1 MSAPGPGRR
10 ARLALVTLFAA
21 AMGWLE
27 GVVVVY
33 IRSLLGIAHA
43 AGYPSEAE
51 VMARMRALPWLLPTE
66 QGREAATLVMLATV
80 AWLAGARPR
89 ARIAAFLVVFGVWDL
104 VYYLALVALVRW
116 PPSLT
121 TWDLLFL
128 LPPGPWWYQP
138 VWVPVAIATAMVAG
152 GAALWIRDSGADPAP
167 SRGV

>member
-1 MSAPGPGRR
+1 MSVRQRA
-10 ARLALVTLFAA
+10 ARLAVVALFAA

-51 VMARMRALPWLLPTE
+51 VMARMRALAWLLPTE
-66 QGREAATLVMLATV
+66 QGREVATLVMLATV

-89 ARIAAFLVVFGVWDL
+89 GRFAAFLVVFGVWDL
-104 VYYLALVALVRW
+104 VYYAALVALVRW

-138 VWVPVAIATAMVAG
+138 VWVPCLIAAGMVMAG
-152 GAALWIRDSGADPAP
+152 TALWFHESGAEPGPA
-167 SRGV
+167 RVV